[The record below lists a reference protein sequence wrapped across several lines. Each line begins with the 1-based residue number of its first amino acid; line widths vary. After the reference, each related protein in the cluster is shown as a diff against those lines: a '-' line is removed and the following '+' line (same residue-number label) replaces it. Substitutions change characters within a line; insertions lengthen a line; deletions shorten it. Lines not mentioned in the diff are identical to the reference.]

1 MITQNVKALQ
11 QCLTTIKQF
20 GMGGHDLT
28 SIKAQLKLLEAWL
41 PSDPFIVDS
50 RMINSEV
57 DMALFIEW
65 TWASHRSFAMYQAS
79 RVGLMRMRQHTSILL
94 SLLHLLCWVP

>member
-50 RMINSEV
+50 RMINSKV

-79 RVGLMRMRQHTSILL
+79 
-94 SLLHLLCWVP
+94 